1 MTLLPD
7 GSYFSQTNHFVAS
20 HCNTTKLNSKFNF
33 RLKNGV
39 FLASPTENGSA
50 IGDCGSVNT
59 ERIHTHDGAAA
70 QVGCS
75 GYLSSGSLS
84 PKIMDLY
91 AWTLNK
97 TELTR
102 LECHFII
109 GPYRDAMGS
118 VIVLVECY

>member
-59 ERIHTHDGAAA
+59 ERIHTTMGQLLRWGAQGICPVAA
-70 QVGCS
+70 
-75 GYLSSGSLS
+75 
-84 PKIMDLY
+84 
-91 AWTLNK
+91 
-97 TELTR
+97 
-102 LECHFII
+102 
-109 GPYRDAMGS
+109 
-118 VIVLVECY
+118 